1 MVTMS
6 SLPRADRRDPRL
18 SFATVADV
26 PRSEPATGS
35 PPTGQPEPA
44 APSDVVAQTG
54 AAVLSGRAEFSGRA
68 ESTARAARVWR
79 RIRALVID
87 RNERRRE
94 VCEALDLSFIRV
106 KALLALQ
113 AGALTLGELAAAL
126 SIDRPYTTL
135 TVHELERRGL
145 AERTVHPD
153 DRRSKLV
160 ELTASGRTAARL
172 ADDML
177 NRPPAALVALDVADL
192 ATLDRITALLG
203 GEEAGPTN

>member
-1 MVTMS
+1 MS
-6 SLPRADRRDPRL
+6 SLPRADRRDPTR

-26 PRSEPATGS
+26 PRSEPAGS
-35 PPTGQPEPA
+35 EPA
-44 APSDVVAQTG
+44 GSEP
-54 AAVLSGRAEFSGRA
+54 
-68 ESTARAARVWR
+68 ARVWR

-160 ELTASGRTAARL
+160 ELTASGRMAARL

-177 NRPPAALVALDVADL
+177 NRPPAALVALDAADL
-192 ATLDRITALLG
+192 AALDRITALLA
-203 GEEAGPTN
+203 GEHPDATS

>member
-1 MVTMS
+1 M
-6 SLPRADRRDPRL
+6 
-18 SFATVADV
+18 
-26 PRSEPATGS
+26 
-35 PPTGQPEPA
+35 
-44 APSDVVAQTG
+44 
-54 AAVLSGRAEFSGRA
+54 
-68 ESTARAARVWR
+68 WR
-79 RIRALVID
+79 RIRAVVVD

-113 AGALTLGELAAAL
+113 AGPLTLGELAAAL

-177 NRPPAALVALDVADL
+177 NRPPAALVALDTADL
-192 ATLDRITALLG
+192 AALDRITAQLA
-203 GEEAGPTN
+203 GEDPAGEDPAATP

>member
-1 MVTMS
+1 MS
-6 SLPRADRRDPRL
+6 SLPRADRRAPAL
-18 SFATVADV
+18 IAAAVAD
-26 PRSEPATGS
+26 PPGPAPAPVGVS
-35 PPTGQPEPA
+35 LEQPEPA
-44 APSDVVAQTG
+44 MPSEPAMPCG
-54 AAVLSGRAEFSGRA
+54 AAVLAGRAERS
-68 ESTARAARVWR
+68 ARAARVWR
-79 RIRALVID
+79 RIRAVVVD

-113 AGALTLGELAAAL
+113 AGPLTLGELAAAL

-177 NRPPAALVALDVADL
+177 NRPPAALVALDAADL
-192 ATLDRITALLG
+192 AALDRITAQLA
-203 GEEAGPTN
+203 GEDPAGEDPAATP

>member
-1 MVTMS
+1 M
-6 SLPRADRRDPRL
+6 
-18 SFATVADV
+18 
-26 PRSEPATGS
+26 
-35 PPTGQPEPA
+35 
-44 APSDVVAQTG
+44 
-54 AAVLSGRAEFSGRA
+54 
-68 ESTARAARVWR
+68 WR
-79 RIRALVID
+79 RIRAVVVD

-113 AGALTLGELAAAL
+113 AGPLTLGELAAAL

-177 NRPPAALVALDVADL
+177 NRPPAALVALDAADL
-192 ATLDRITALLG
+192 ATLDRITAHLA
-203 GEEAGPTN
+203 GEDPAATA

>member
-1 MVTMS
+1 MS
-6 SLPRADRRDPRL
+6 LLPRADRRDPVL
-18 SFATVADV
+18 TAAVMAD
-26 PRSEPATGS
+26 PPGSEPAPIGV
-35 PPTGQPEPA
+35 PVGQPETAMLSEPA
-44 APSDVVAQTG
+44 VLSEPAL
-54 AAVLSGRAEFSGRA
+54 LSGRAERL
-68 ESTARAARVWR
+68 ARAARVWR
-79 RIRALVID
+79 RIRAVVVD

-113 AGALTLGELAAAL
+113 AGPLTLGELAAAL

-177 NRPPAALVALDVADL
+177 NRPPAALVALDPADL
-192 ATLDRITALLG
+192 ATLERITAYLA
-203 GEEAGPTN
+203 GESADPTA